1 MTIAKALAA
10 VILFCV
16 MAVSM
21 TALVVAWLGGIPC
34 LFVGGWL
41 AREAWREDLEY
52 WQRLKDDA
60 E

>member
-16 MAVSM
+16 FAVDM
-21 TALVVAWLGGIPC
+21 TALVVARLGAIPC

-41 AREAWREDLEY
+41 AREAWREDREY
-52 WQRLKDDA
+52 WQRLSDDA